1 MKAQFRIPPT
11 PKSGHSMLRSLYFPV
26 PDRHR
31 LGEYI
36 DIPHDKIYDPLVSR
50 IGKVRAD
57 F

>member
-1 MKAQFRIPPT
+1 
-11 PKSGHSMLRSLYFPV
+11 MLRSFYFPV

-36 DIPHDKIYDPLVSR
+36 DIPYDKIYDPLVSR